1 MTRPSCED
9 IRDMLVDYTDGAL
22 SERETQA
29 VADHLAD
36 CPTCRTTAAA
46 LTRSLGLA
54 QAIWRDNLE
63 SVTPLAG
70 AGGPAPRALP
80 RGRYLAVAAAL
91 LITTGG
97 TFLLSTFR
105 STPPPPVTLQEVEQ
119 YADRAGAAAQ
129 LLAATQ
135 LLAKCEGTDSI
146 VARQCRYILDNY
158 ADTPAAAALRT
169 ANPLKFGET
178 NND

>member
-1 MTRPSCED
+1 MTKPSCED
-9 IRDMLVDYTDGAL
+9 IRNMLVDYGDGVL
-22 SERETQA
+22 SEHEAQI
-29 VADHLAD
+29 VADHLAS
-36 CPTCRTTAAA
+36 CPACQTTAAA

-63 SVTPLAG
+63 SAAPLAG
-70 AGGPAPRALP
+70 AGGTVRRALP

-97 TFLLSTFR
+97 TFFLCMLR
-105 STPPPPVTLQEVEQ
+105 PTPPSPPTPQEVEQ
-119 YADRAGAAAQ
+119 YAARTGAAAQ

-135 LLAKCEGTDSI
+135 LLAKCEGTESI